1 MSEDEHGPESGPKPS
16 GPESGPEG
24 SNGKPTDQKA
34 YAKHDQN
41 TVSRKMRQEEVVRL
55 RMLGWSFDEIAAECG
70 FASKSGAHSAFE
82 AAIANFK
89 TPMADELRGMLVT
102 GWLQVWRANLPIAT
116 GQPDDTGKPT
126 CEPQKDA
133 VDSLSKASARIEA
146 ITGLA
151 IKRVE
156 VTGKDGAPLVPTDLS
171 KLSDDELEAIARG
184 AGSG

>member
-1 MSEDEHGPESGPKPS
+1 MSEDEHGPGEGPNPS
-16 GPESGPEG
+16 GPESGPKDP
-24 SNGKPTDQKA
+24 NAKPTDQKA

-41 TVSRKMRQEEVVRL
+41 VVSRKIRQEEVVRL

-89 TPMADELRGMLVT
+89 TPMADELRSMLLT
-102 GWLQVWRANLPIAT
+102 GWLQVWRANLPLAT
-116 GQPDDTGKPT
+116 GFPNDAGKPT
-126 CEPQKDA
+126 ADPVKDA
-133 VDSLSKASARIEA
+133 VDSLSKASTRIEA

-184 AGSG
+184 AGSS